1 VHWVEEDRRIEIHSL
16 GQSFWQVAAHYGFM
30 ETPQVPQIMAQCAEK
45 GLHIEEFETT
55 YFISRETVVPN
66 HEGGMADWREH
77 LFAAMSQNAGG
88 VVDFFHLP
96 DSAVVE
102 LGTRIQI

>member
-1 VHWVEEDRRIEIHSL
+1 
-16 GQSFWQVAAHYGFM
+16 M
-30 ETPQVPQIMAQCAEK
+30 ETPQVPLVMAQCAK
-45 GLHIEEFETT
+45 QGLKVEEFETT
-55 YFISRETVVPN
+55 YFISRETVVPT
-66 HEGGMADWREH
+66 HAGGMADWRER

-96 DSAVVE
+96 DSSVVE